1 MWHLTAVEW
10 AMEAVRLLAAL
21 LIGGNVGS
29 FLNVVAWRV
38 PRGVSVVFGRSH
50 CPACGH
56 LVRAVDNV
64 PVIGWLR
71 LRGRCRDCGGSIAAR
86 YPLVEAACA
95 GLALVLV
102 LADTAAP
109 AALPAHCLLFALL
122 VVLTLFE
129 QDGFDMPAEGLA
141 AGLLVA
147 VLGAVAVPGMAPPR
161 PDWPWAGGPA
171 SLTAAVGGQSN
182 WYGLPP
188 AGAAAAAALAGAF
201 AGWLA
206 AACLPRAFPGATPAR
221 DGGAEPA
228 GASQPAA
235 ALVLIGGFLGWQAV
249 VATILAAW
257 PLRVARRR
265 IMTALGMA
273 PSGHWCG
280 DLCAGAVVTLS
291 AWRAVGD

>member
-10 AMEAVRLLAAL
+10 AMEAVRLLAAA

-29 FLNVVAWRV
+29 FLNVVAWRM
-38 PRGVSVVFGRSH
+38 PRGESVVFGRSH

-56 LVRAVDNV
+56 LVRAVDNI

-102 LADTAAP
+102 LADTATP
-109 AALPAHCLLFALL
+109 AALPAHCLLFARLVLL
-122 VVLTLFE
+122 ALFE
-129 QDGFDMPAEGLA
+129 RDGFEMPAEGLA

-147 VLGAVAVPGMAPPR
+147 VVGAAAVPGMAPPR
-161 PDWPWAGGPA
+161 PDWPWVGGPTSFA
-171 SLTAAVGGQSN
+171 SAAGQAST

-188 AGAAAAAALAGAF
+188 GGAAALSALTGAF
-201 AGWLA
+201 AGWAA
-206 AACLPRAFPGATPAR
+206 AACLPRAAPDSTAERDRASEQAVAR
-221 DGGAEPA
+221 QPA
-228 GASQPAA
+228 G
-235 ALVLIGGFLGWQAV
+235 ALVLIGAFLGWQAV
-249 VATILAAW
+249 VATILTAW
-257 PLRVARRR
+257 PLRLARAR
-265 IMTALGMA
+265 ILAALGMP

-280 DLCAGAVVTLS
+280 DLCLGALVVLS
-291 AWRAVGD
+291 AWRAAGG